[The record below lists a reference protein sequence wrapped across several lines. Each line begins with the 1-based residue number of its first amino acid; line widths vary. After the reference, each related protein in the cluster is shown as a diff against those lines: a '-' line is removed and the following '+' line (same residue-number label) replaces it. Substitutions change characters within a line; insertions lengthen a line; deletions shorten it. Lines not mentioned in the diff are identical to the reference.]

1 MTKRTVPTAIEEIL
15 VSNGPFEYAHL
26 IKFERPF
33 PKDPGSPN
41 FRTNANRYA
50 YFTDASRDI
59 SFNDASV
66 DHDNQANGS
75 QIYRANRIRQVGQYS
90 ETTSP
95 RATSVN
101 LVLAGQHV
109 GTSVSVI
116 GDFSSSAFTLDT
128 TFYKGGIID
137 LVEEGFREG
146 DKIKITKNSGN
157 FSTGVTNVS
166 YIITGFSNSN
176 RTLALA
182 ATGNDTDDTST
193 YPSDSNVAVSIELVS
208 DELMA
213 ILSDKGTDELAN
225 PAFLNREV
233 FIHKVFFDPETGD
246 MLGNTSILL
255 FKGII
260 ASCNI
265 TDSPTKSEVKWGLSS
280 HWGDWAQVGGRM
292 TTDDTHRALDG
303 NGAPQPLL
311 TIKPEY
317 STDLGFIHAETTL
330 STIATYQTY
339 ETETVY
345 STKKRGGI
353 GGLLGQTKT
362 TSKEIQKEIDNDVDL
377 SIGLQGKYLPV
388 VYGVHKLPGI
398 PVFADTKAND
408 SKTVFIAHAICE
420 GEIHGLYNM
429 YIDGVPLICTD
440 KSDFDVR
447 NSTNGS
453 DKENSQLQCYG
464 RADRGNTIGGVNNT
478 TVATAINNAV
488 AQSTNSPA
496 GLVVEAADT
505 ADDGYHIYAAN
516 WAKQVKHAF
525 RNIDISNLTT
535 AVQPGD
541 ARGLGHEQFGTIAH
555 PHNMSFSFFK
565 GSNDQAASDLLVTH
579 AEANDFKRQVSYYDS
594 ETPYWSPDH
603 RLLDTAY
610 AVNAYV
616 ISADQ
621 TEIPEVEY
629 VVRGRVIECYN
640 FDNSYVPD
648 PVLGASDAH
657 TNFKEGDTVTVEK
670 SSNGSSWGTTNVE
683 GFPSDSSF
691 RILHKY
697 LLTTNT
703 GAQHYRLILDQTPDL
718 DAVNGVPTQTYL
730 RIKKN
735 GANNYWHMRTYNHRN
750 VTNQVFPIYG
760 YSPTS
765 VTKNGSNELVLAF
778 STEHAGFL
786 KAGYTDELSTQPGLA
801 TYSAHINT
809 CTGLQAIQDQSMRGT
824 WSGSTLTLVG
834 VKFTGTIGDVEN
846 RTAIKIFKNRNFY
859 LGGVSGVSA
868 FSNNADLQGGTI
880 TLTHSGESR
889 KIVNWTGNELRLE
902 VDAPFESL
910 TEVDYDSGIIKFDI
924 DGVQG
929 DKRAVTNTALQLIDY
944 MKDPRYGKN
953 LDVNRDIDLASFIGS
968 AKLCEVR
975 GTVELAV
982 TSITS
987 VAVGDYYKLVD
998 SGSNHMGS
1006 GRVRSIDAAK
1016 KSITLENMSGKF
1028 LRSWGTHIYYEDKEL
1043 VYTGPVNGYLYA
1055 KSGAGYLT
1063 TKPTHTSGTA
1073 NGLTYISAQTYTL
1086 TLESGSGPNTLTVR
1100 GNQPPIY
1107 SLYDS
1112 DFVKYW
1118 RYMGWEHHKQC
1129 FVTRHQTNFIID
1141 TSKSIFENMNVFLT
1155 HMNGL
1160 LSYESGKYV
1169 LDIETQAT
1177 APSASTSFNSTTYNW
1192 NVNPEYIDET
1202 DLIGKLDVKENSAK
1216 SAKNTIKA
1224 SIVDPQNNWGSRSVS
1239 FFNSEYL
1246 KADRK
1251 VVKTGNFNFS
1261 GITNYFNGRIG
1272 AEKELNSTRFNREV
1286 TFKLGPKGM
1295 LLKAG
1300 QVISLNYSRFG
1311 FVNKLFRINNLNF
1324 AADCSVSVKAT
1335 EYNDSMYIITAAR
1348 ANELRKEANTQAAP
1362 LSPPSAPTTLTATTN
1377 KPGTVILEWIT
1388 PVDFVDESDDV
1399 EVWASADNNRGNAEL
1414 IYISPTNNT
1423 ASNVKETFSYTT
1435 AGAGTKFYWVR
1446 TRRLSNLGR
1455 QNRYL
1460 TSAYHPT
1467 SATGGVTGTS
1477 TLPSATPSIEVNL
1490 SSVLVN
1496 FNASAALSPSG
1507 TSQDQAVVV
1516 TKNNLTAT
1524 ATLALLDGD
1533 GSSQS
1538 DVQFT
1543 TGASSVSAD
1552 TATVDAST
1560 FSASSTPKQVKVTVV
1575 EGGVTYTKIIP
1586 IGITKE
1592 GSTAAGDDGL
1602 RTIQGYLY
1610 QEKTSSGA
1618 PGAPSGNTYTFST
1631 GKVTG
1636 SGINDS
1642 GTTNTWKNSPNS
1654 RGIADGNDYYIVR
1667 YFGTEGSSNA
1677 STIAVAYSAVSI
1689 EFSFDGVVTFS
1700 GGTFGKDG
1708 SNITNIDGGNI
1719 TTGVIKS
1726 SNYSSLSGS
1735 GYSAA
1740 GTQLSLNGS
1749 STGAI
1754 ESENFFIKTDGTAEF
1769 KGKVQA
1775 GTGTQSVSIGDP
1787 SSSVPNI
1794 YAGAETPDAATFK
1807 VDNTGK
1813 VTLNSLTLNSSKGVL
1828 IDEDGFTDLAKS
1840 QLLAGATVGGA
1851 GVGVQNYVNSLTSNT
1866 AVTTLTVSESTDVI
1880 FKIALPLA
1888 QFAGT
1893 PANTNSGAKAN
1904 VPDNIKIEFQYATT
1918 ADFSSGESTP
1928 VSQVYTKDASD
1939 SGNIIPVSPSNISA
1953 TEYFVSTFGFFTTFY
1968 GMISST
1974 YGAPTADGEII
1985 LTVPE
1990 VTLSADTYY
1999 IKAKITTTDETY
2011 HFNTGSISAGF
2022 EVENRTRSLYAEAQD
2037 GKTFSIGADGSA
2049 SGTGGTSGDITAV
2062 VAGTGLSGGATS
2074 GSATLNVV
2082 TGAVADGSAAIP
2094 TADHVFDYIAAQNF
2108 GAGAGDITS
2117 VAAGTGMSG
2126 GGTSGAVTLTNAGV
2140 TSIVA
2145 GSNISISGGT
2155 GAVTVTATDTNTTYT
2170 VGNGGLTQNNF
2181 TDTLKSKLDGIAT
2194 SATNTA
2200 APHYTSAIAVGDG
2213 GLTQKNFTT
2222 TLNNKLNGIAAGA
2235 NNITNNNQ
2243 LSNGA
2248 GYSTTSGTVTNIA
2261 TGNGLSGGAIT
2272 STGTLTMSGSYSG
2285 SFAAT
2290 GNLTAYSSDN
2300 RLKDISGKIDSPLEK
2315 LSKLNGYY
2323 FEWNEIAQEFGEG
2336 YEKGIKQ
2343 VGVSAQEVQAVL
2355 PEVVK
2360 ESAVNKAF
2368 DTKETYLTVQYE
2380 KLVPLLIES
2389 IKELKQE
2396 VDDLKNGN

>member
-1 MTKRTVPTAIEEIL
+1 MTKRAVPTAIEEIL
-15 VSNGPFEYAHL
+15 VSNEPFEYAHL

-33 PKDPGSPN
+33 KKVFDEKD

-59 SFNDASV
+59 SFNDGSI
-66 DHDNQANGS
+66 DQDNQSNGS
-75 QIYRANRIRQVGQYS
+75 QVYRANRVKQVGQYS

-95 RATSVN
+95 RATNVS
-101 LVLAGQHV
+101 LTLSGDHI

-116 GDFSSSAFTLDT
+116 GDFSNGAFTLDT
-128 TFYKGGIID
+128 TFYKGDIID

-146 DKIKITKNSGN
+146 DKIKITRNSSN
-157 FSTGVTNVS
+157 FTGVNKDLPQGTVPETYVS
-166 YIITGFSNSN
+166 TVQNTVTYLITGFSNNN
-176 RTLALA
+176 RTIALTT
-182 ATGNDTDDTST
+182 TGNDTQSYPEGGDTT
-193 YPSDSNVAVSIELVS
+193 AYPSDSNVAVSIELIS
-208 DELMA
+208 EELNA
-213 ILSDKGTDELAN
+213 VISDKGTDILSN

-233 FIHKVFFDPETGD
+233 FIHKVFIDPETGD
-246 MLGNTSILL
+246 LLGNTSMLL

-260 ASCNI
+260 AQCSLAEG
-265 TDSPTKSEVKWGLSS
+265 PTSSLVKWGLSS

-292 TTDDTHRALDG
+292 TTDDTHRALDQ
-303 NGAPQPLL
+303 NGRPRDTL
-311 TIKPEY
+311 TVKPEY
-317 STDLGFIHAETTL
+317 ATDLGFIHSETTL
-330 STIATYQTY
+330 SAIATYKTY
-339 ETETVY
+339 DTKTVIG
-345 STKKRGGI
+345 TKRRGGPA
-353 GGLLGQTKT
+353 GFFGDTKQTST
-362 TSKEIQKEIDNDVDL
+362 DVQVEIDNDVDL
-377 SIGLQGKYLPV
+377 AIGLQGKYLPI
-388 VYGVHKLPGI
+388 VYGVQRLEAI

-429 YIDGVPLICTD
+429 YIDGIPLICTD
-440 KSDFDVR
+440 ESDFDIR
-447 NSTNGS
+447 NATNGS

-464 RADRGNTIGGVNNT
+464 RADRGNTLGGTNN
-478 TVATAINNAV
+478 VAV
-488 AQSTNSPA
+488 ASAVNKSVTQSTNSIA
-496 GLVVEAADT
+496 SAVKEAKAL
-505 ADDGYHIYAAN
+505 ADDAYESLRFRFGS
-516 WAKQVKHAF
+516 QVSFHYDQLDLA
-525 RNIDISNLTT
+525 DLTT
-535 AVQPGD
+535 SVQAGD
-541 ARGLGHEQFGTIAH
+541 ARGVGHEQHGTIDH

-565 GSNDQAASDLLVTH
+565 GSTDQRASSLLVST
-579 AEANDFKRQVSYYDS
+579 AEANGFKRQVSYYDS

-603 RLLDTAY
+603 RLSDTAY
-610 AVNAYV
+610 SVNAYV

-621 TEIPEVEY
+621 TEVPEVEY

-657 TNFKEGDTVTVEK
+657 TNFLEGDTVTVER
-670 SSNGSSWGTTNVE
+670 STDGSSWSGTNVE
-683 GFPSDSSF
+683 GTASDSSF

-697 LLTTNT
+697 LLTKNDGT
-703 GAQHYRLILDQTPDL
+703 QHYRLLLDQTPDL
-718 DAVNGVPTQTYL
+718 DAVNGLPAKTYL
-730 RIKKN
+730 RLKKT
-735 GANNYWHMRTYNHRN
+735 GSNNYWHMRTYNHRN
-750 VTNQVFPIYG
+750 ISNQVFPIYAWN
-760 YSPTS
+760 PQS
-765 VTKNGSNELVLAF
+765 VSKNGSNELQF
-778 STEHAGFL
+778 TFTTEHAGFL
-786 KAGYTDELSTQPGLA
+786 KAGYTNELANQPGLA

-809 CTGLQAIQDQSMRGT
+809 CIDLIGIKDQSMRGT
-824 WSGSTLTLVG
+824 WSGNTLTLSG
-834 VKFTGTIGDVEN
+834 VKYTGDI
-846 RTAIKIFKNRNFY
+846 TAVSNLTAVKLFKNRNFF
-859 LGGVSGVSA
+859 LGGVSGVNG
-868 FSNNADLQGGTI
+868 FTNNADLTGGTI
-880 TLTHSGESR
+880 TLRHSGESR
-889 KIVNWTGNELRLE
+889 KILNYTGSEKRMEIDL
-902 VDAPFESL
+902 PFRTL
-910 TEVDYDSGIIKFDI
+910 TEDLFGPGKIKFDI

-929 DKRAVTNTALQLIDY
+929 DTRAVTNTALQLLDY
-944 MKDPRYGKN
+944 MKDSRYGKN
-953 LDVNRDIDLASFIGS
+953 LDVNTDIDLASFIGS

-975 GTVELAV
+975 GTIELAV
-982 TSITS
+982 SSITD
-987 VAVGDYYKLVD
+987 VAVGDYYKRVD
-998 SGSNHMGS
+998 SSSNHMAS
-1006 GRVRSIDAAK
+1006 GRVRSIDSSK
-1016 KSITLENMSGKF
+1016 KTITLENMSGKF
-1028 LRSWGTHIYYEDKEL
+1028 VRAYGTHIYYADKEL
-1043 VYTGPVNGYLYA
+1043 FYTAGATAGNLYE

-1063 TKPTHTSGTA
+1063 ARPTHTSGTTGGA
-1073 NGLTYISAQTYTL
+1073 TFISGQNYTL
-1086 TLESGSGPNTLTVR
+1086 TKESGSGPSTLTAL
-1100 GNQPPIY
+1100 GATSPNY

-1118 RYMGWEHHKQC
+1118 RYVGWEHHKQC
-1129 FVTRHQTNFIID
+1129 FATRHQTNFIID
-1141 TSKSIFENMNVFLT
+1141 TSKSIFENMNVFLS

-1169 LDIETQAT
+1169 LDIETQAV
-1177 APSASTSFNSTTYNW
+1177 APTASTSFNSTTYNW

-1202 DLIGKLDVKENSAK
+1202 DIIGAISITENSAK

-1239 FFNSEYL
+1239 FYNSEYL
-1246 KADRK
+1246 EADRK
-1251 VVKTGNFNFS
+1251 VVKTGNFNFT
-1261 GITNYFNGRIG
+1261 GITNYQNGRIG
-1272 AEKELNSTRFNREV
+1272 AERELNASRYNRSIS
-1286 TFKLGPKGM
+1286 FKLGPKHM

-1300 QVISLNYSRFG
+1300 QVISLNYAPFG
-1311 FVNKLFRINNLNF
+1311 FTDKLFRINNLNF
-1324 AADCSVSVKAT
+1324 ASDCSVSVKAT
-1335 EYNDSMYIITAAR
+1335 EYNDSMYVITAAR

-1362 LSPPSAPTTLTATTN
+1362 LAPPAAPTSLTATTN

-1388 PVDFVDESDDV
+1388 PTNFVDESDDV
-1399 EVWASADNNRGNAEL
+1399 EVWASASNNRANAEK

-1423 ASNVKETFSYTT
+1423 ASGVKETFSYTT

-1446 TRRLSNLGR
+1446 TRRLSKF
-1455 QNRYL
+1455 NRGSKYL

-1490 SSVLVN
+1490 SSILVN
-1496 FNASAALSPSG
+1496 FNSSAALSPSG
-1507 TSQDQAVVV
+1507 TGQDQAVVV

-1524 ATLALLDGD
+1524 ATLALLDID

-1543 TGASSVSAD
+1543 TGASSVNAD

-1560 FSASSTPKQVKVTVV
+1560 FSSSSTPKQVKVTVV

-1618 PGAPSGNTYTFST
+1618 PSAPSGNTYTFST

-1654 RGIADGNDYYIVR
+1654 RGVADGNDYYIVR

-1708 SNITNIDGGNI
+1708 SNITTIDGSNI

-1726 SNYSSLSGS
+1726 SNYTALSNS
-1735 GYSAA
+1735 NYSQA
-1740 GTQLSLNGS
+1740 GTQLSLSGG

-1754 ESENFFIKTDGTAEF
+1754 ESQNFFIKTDGTAEF
-1769 KGKVQA
+1769 KGRVQA
-1775 GTGTQSVSIGDP
+1775 GTGTQSVVIGDQ

-1794 YAGAETPDAATFK
+1794 YAGAETPDGATFK

-1813 VTLNSLTLNSSKGVL
+1813 VTINSLSVSGTGGLL
-1828 IDEDGFTDLAKS
+1828 LDEDGFTDLARS
-1840 QLLAGATVGGA
+1840 QLLT
-1851 GVGVQNYVNSLTSNT
+1851 GVSGIGVQTYSTTKASNT
-1866 AVTTLTVSESTDVI
+1866 AATTITVGEETDVV
-1880 FKIALPLA
+1880 FKISVPVN
-1888 QFAGT
+1888 QFMGYQGSS
-1893 PANTNSGAKAN
+1893 NQNAKN
-1904 VPDNIKIEFQYATT
+1904 QVPDNLTVQLQYSTT
-1918 ADFSSGESTP
+1918 ADFSSGVTSIAAQTF
-1928 VSQVYTKDASD
+1928 SKDEPAGVTN
-1939 SGNIIPVSPSNISA
+1939 GNIIPVNAGLISSS
-1953 TEYFVSTFGFFTTFY
+1953 EYFVSTWGLFTIFY
-1968 GMISST
+1968 GSIAST
-1974 YGAPTADGEII
+1974 YGAVSSQGEII
-1985 LTVPE
+1985 ASFAE
-1990 VTLSADTYY
+1990 QTLSADTYY
-1999 IKAKITTTDETY
+1999 VRALLTTSDSDYRLYSGTVA
-2011 HFNTGSISAGF
+2011 SGF
-2022 EVENRTRSLYAEAQD
+2022 TVQTRNRTLVVEAQD
-2037 GKTFSIGADGSA
+2037 GKTFSIASDGTA
-2049 SGTGGTSGDITAV
+2049 TGSGGSGGDITAV
-2062 VAGTGLSGGATS
+2062 VAGTGLSGGASS

-2082 TGAVADGSAAIP
+2082 TGAVENGSAAIP

-2145 GSNISISGGT
+2145 GSNVSISGGT
-2155 GAVTVTATDTNTTYT
+2155 GAVTITATDTNTNTTYSA
-2170 VGNGGLTQNNF
+2170 GSGLSLSGTTFSANSQTDNNF
-2181 TDTLKSKLDGIAT
+2181 TSTLL
-2194 SATNTA
+2194 
-2200 APHYTSAIAVGDG
+2200 
-2213 GLTQKNFTT
+2213 
-2222 TLNNKLNGIAAGA
+2222 NKLNGIAAGA

-2300 RLKDISGKIDSPLEK
+2300 RLKNISGKIDSPLEK